1 MKKQVLAIGMRKA
14 MMVAGFV
21 SVLTVGAMAAPAENR
36 KNTKL
41 AQSEIEYVGTTK
53 DGIVFN
59 VKFENADAARFDLV
73 IKNEYGDVVYQQQ
86 FSDKNFDKKILLV
99 KEPGDAHLTFLIKAG
114 DASYKESFDI
124 TTVIRTVE
132 DVVVTSAK

>member
-1 MKKQVLAIGMRKA
+1 MKKQVLKFGFRKV

-21 SVLTVGAMAAPAENR
+21 SVLSFSAMAAPAATD
-36 KNTKL
+36 KTAKT

-59 VKFENADAARFDLV
+59 VKFENADSSKFDLI

-86 FSDKNFDKKILLV
+86 YNNKNFDKKVILL
-99 KEPGDAHLTFLIKAG
+99 KEPGEARLTFMIKAA
-114 DASYKESFDI
+114 DATYKESFDI
-124 TTVIRTVE
+124 STVTRTVE
-132 DVVVTSAK
+132 DVVVKNTK